1 MKKFSKVLALVLCFA
16 MIACFAACGETD
28 KTGGTTAADATKADD
43 ADSGT
48 KADAANTSFDFSKE
62 GEYTSKNT
70 TYVIGL
76 TGPLTGDNSQYG
88 ISVQRGAQIAV
99 DEINAAG
106 GLNGVNFSLNMKDDK
121 ATAADASTGYDALY
135 EEGMQVSLCSVTSGS
150 AESFASRADEDGVF
164 SLTPSGSS
172 DKVINASKYAFRV
185 CFGDPDQGTLA
196 AQTVAKEFNSI
207 GAIYDNSDPYSQGV
221 YEAFKAEMAKLGKEY
236 KEQTFD
242 AENKRDFSTQAEALK
257 DCDVIFL
264 PIYYTEA
271 GLIAKAC
278 AAKGCKAELFG
289 CDGLDGIDGQI
300 DSTVTAKIKYITP
313 FDAKSTDEKVKSF
326 VSTFNTKYNAT
337 PDQFAADGYDAV
349 YVIFNA
355 MKTAGVNN
363 VKVDPQTLGDA
374 LIATVTS
381 KDFSYTG
388 LTGTMTWA
396 ESGACSKE
404 PVIVELN

>member
-16 MIACFAACGETD
+16 VVACFASCGDNSKDPTTPATPTEN
-28 KTGGTTAADATKADD
+28 GTAA
-43 ADSGT
+43 GT
-48 KADAANTSFDFSKE
+48 EGTNTSFDFSKE
-62 GEYTSKNT
+62 GEYSKKND

-76 TGPLTGDNSQYG
+76 TGPLTGSASQYG

-106 GLNGVNFSLNMKDDK
+106 GLNGVKFSLNMKDDK

-196 AQTVAKEFNSI
+196 AEELAKNYNNI
-207 GAIYDNSDPYSQGV
+207 GAIYDNSDAYSQGI
-221 YEAFKAEMAKLGKEY
+221 YEAFKAEMAKLGKSY

-257 DCDVIFL
+257 DCDAIFL

-278 AAKGCKAELFG
+278 AAKGCTAVLFG
-289 CDGLDGIDGQI
+289 CDGLDGVKEQI

-313 FDAKSTDEKVKSF
+313 FDVNSTDAKVKAF
-326 VSTFNTKYNAT
+326 VDEFKAKYSDT
-337 PDQFAADGYDAV
+337 PDQFAADAYDGV
-349 YVIFNA
+349 YIIFNA

-363 VKVDPQTLGDA
+363 VKVDPAVLGDA
-374 LIATVTS
+374 LISVVAS

-388 LTGTMTWA
+388 LTGAMTWDA
-396 ESGACSKE
+396 SGACSKE

>member
-16 MIACFAACGETD
+16 VVACFASCGDNSKDPTTPATPTEN
-28 KTGGTTAADATKADD
+28 GTAA
-43 ADSGT
+43 GT
-48 KADAANTSFDFSKE
+48 EGTNTSFDFSKE
-62 GEYTSKNT
+62 GEYSKKND

-76 TGPLTGDNSQYG
+76 TGPLTGSASQYG

-106 GLNGVNFSLNMKDDK
+106 GLNGVKFSLNMKDDK

-196 AQTVAKEFNSI
+196 AEELAKNYNNI
-207 GAIYDNSDPYSQGV
+207 GAIYDNSDAYSQGI
-221 YEAFKAEMAKLGKEY
+221 YEAFKAEMAKLGKSY

-257 DCDVIFL
+257 DCDAIFL

-278 AAKGCKAELFG
+278 AAKGCTAVLFG
-289 CDGLDGIDGQI
+289 CDGLDGVKEQI

-313 FDAKSTDEKVKSF
+313 FDVNSTDAKVKAF
-326 VSTFNTKYNAT
+326 VDEFKAKYSDT
-337 PDQFAADGYDAV
+337 PDQFAADAYDGV
-349 YVIFNA
+349 YIIFNA

-363 VKVDPQTLGDA
+363 VKVDPAVLGNA
-374 LIATVTS
+374 LISVVAS

-388 LTGTMTWA
+388 VTGAMTWDA
-396 ESGACSKE
+396 SGACSKE

>member
-16 MIACFAACGETD
+16 VVACFASCGDNSKDPTTPATPTEN
-28 KTGGTTAADATKADD
+28 GTAA
-43 ADSGT
+43 GT
-48 KADAANTSFDFSKE
+48 EGTNTSFDFSKE
-62 GEYTSKNT
+62 GEYSKKND

-76 TGPLTGDNSQYG
+76 TGPLTGSASQYG

-106 GLNGVNFSLNMKDDK
+106 GLNGVKFSLNMKDDK

-150 AESFASRADEDGVF
+150 AESFASRADEDSVF

-196 AQTVAKEFNSI
+196 AEELAKNYNNI
-207 GAIYDNSDPYSQGV
+207 GAIYDNSDAYSQGI
-221 YEAFKAEMAKLGKEY
+221 YEAFKAEMAKLGKSY

-257 DCDVIFL
+257 DCDAIFL

-278 AAKGCKAELFG
+278 AAKGCTAVLFG
-289 CDGLDGIDGQI
+289 CDGLDGVKEQI

-313 FDAKSTDEKVKSF
+313 FDVNSTDAKVKAF
-326 VSTFNTKYNAT
+326 VDEFKAKYSDT
-337 PDQFAADGYDAV
+337 PDQFAADAYDGV
-349 YVIFNA
+349 YIIFNA

-363 VKVDPQTLGDA
+363 VKVDPAVLGDA
-374 LIATVTS
+374 LISVVAS

-388 LTGTMTWA
+388 VTGAMTWDA
-396 ESGACSKE
+396 SGACSKE

>member
-16 MIACFAACGETD
+16 VVACFASCGDNSKDPTTPATPTEN
-28 KTGGTTAADATKADD
+28 GTAA
-43 ADSGT
+43 GT
-48 KADAANTSFDFSKE
+48 EGTNTSFDFSKE
-62 GEYTSKNT
+62 GEYSKKND

-76 TGPLTGDNSQYG
+76 TGPLTGSASQYG

-106 GLNGVNFSLNMKDDK
+106 GLNGVKFSLNMKDDK

-196 AQTVAKEFNSI
+196 AEELAKNYNNI
-207 GAIYDNSDPYSQGV
+207 GAIYDNSDAYSQGI
-221 YEAFKAEMAKLGKEY
+221 YEAFKAEMAKLGKSY

-257 DCDVIFL
+257 DCDAIFL

-278 AAKGCKAELFG
+278 AAKGCTAVLFG
-289 CDGLDGIDGQI
+289 CDGLDGVKEQI

-313 FDAKSTDEKVKSF
+313 FDVNSTDAKVKAF
-326 VSTFNTKYNAT
+326 VDEFKAKYSDT
-337 PDQFAADGYDAV
+337 PDQFAADAYDGV
-349 YVIFNA
+349 YIIFNA

-363 VKVDPQTLGDA
+363 VKVDPAVLGDA
-374 LIATVTS
+374 LISVVAS

-388 LTGTMTWA
+388 VTGAMTWDA
-396 ESGACSKE
+396 SGACSKE

>member
-16 MIACFAACGETD
+16 MIACFASCGDSSKDPTNPASPSGATNSGKTD
-28 KTGGTTAADATKADD
+28 AV
-43 ADSGT
+43 
-48 KADAANTSFDFSKE
+48 DFSKE
-62 GEYTSKNT
+62 GDYTKNNT
-70 TYVIGL
+70 SYVIGL
-76 TGPLTGDNSQYG
+76 TGPLTGDASQYG

-196 AQTVAKEFNSI
+196 AEELAKNFSNI
-207 GAIYDNSDPYSQGV
+207 GAIYDNSDPYSQGI

-289 CDGLDGIDGQI
+289 CDGLDGVSDQI
-300 DSTVTAKIKYITP
+300 DSSVTAKIKYITP
-313 FDAKSTDEKVKSF
+313 FDVNSTDAKVKSF
-326 VSTFNTKYNAT
+326 VDSFKTKYNAT
-337 PDQFAADGYDAV
+337 PDQFAADAYDGV
-349 YVIFNA
+349 YIIYNA

-363 VKVDPQTLGDA
+363 VKVDLQTLGDA
-374 LIATVTS
+374 LISVVAS

-388 LTGTMTWA
+388 LTGTMTWD
-396 ESGACSKE
+396 ETGACSKE

>member
-16 MIACFAACGETD
+16 MIACFAACGETG
-28 KTGGTTAADATKADD
+28 KTDGTTAADE
-43 ADSGT
+43 T
-48 KADAANTSFDFSKE
+48 KADAADTETKAYGGVTSFDFSKE
-62 GEYTSKNT
+62 GEYTKDNT

-76 TGPLTGDNSQYG
+76 TGPLTGDASQYG

-106 GLNGVNFSLNMKDDK
+106 GLNGVSFSLNMKDDK

-196 AQTVAKEFNSI
+196 ADELSKEFANI
-207 GAIYDNSDPYSQGV
+207 GAIYDNSDPYSQGI

-289 CDGLDGIDGQI
+289 CDGLDGVKEQI
-300 DSTVTAKIKYITP
+300 DSSVTAKIKYITP
-313 FDAKSTDEKVKSF
+313 FDASSTDENVKSF
-326 VSTFNTKYNAT
+326 VSTFETKYDST

-349 YVIFNA
+349 YIIYEA
-355 MKTAGVNN
+355 MKTAGVDN
-363 VKVDPQTLGDA
+363 VKVDPQVLGEA
-374 LIATVTS
+374 LIATVTADS
-381 KDFSYTG
+381 FSYSG
-388 LTGTMTWA
+388 LTGVMTWE
-396 ESGACSKE
+396 ESGACNKE

>member
-1 MKKFSKVLALVLCFA
+1 MKRSMSVLLAAA
-16 MIACFAACGETD
+16 MCSAMLAGCGSTAAD
-28 KTGGTTAADATKADD
+28 TAADASAETTAAAATEA
-43 ADSGT
+43 ADSSASAEGVNVFKIGGT
-48 KADAANTSFDFSKE
+48 A
-62 GEYTSKNT
+62 
-70 TYVIGL
+70 
-76 TGPLTGDNSQYG
+76 PLTGAAAIYG
-88 ISVQRGAQIAV
+88 NAVKNGAQIAV

>member
-16 MIACFAACGETD
+16 VVACFASCGDNSKDPTTPATPTEN
-28 KTGGTTAADATKADD
+28 GTAA
-43 ADSGT
+43 GT
-48 KADAANTSFDFSKE
+48 EGTNTSFDFSKE
-62 GEYTSKNT
+62 GEYSKKND

-76 TGPLTGDNSQYG
+76 TGPLTGSASQYG

-106 GLNGVNFSLNMKDDK
+106 GLNGVKFSLNMKDDK

-196 AQTVAKEFNSI
+196 AEELAKNYNNI
-207 GAIYDNSDPYSQGV
+207 GAIYDNSDAYSQGI
-221 YEAFKAEMAKLGKEY
+221 YEAFKAEMAKLGKSY

-257 DCDVIFL
+257 DCDAIFL

-278 AAKGCKAELFG
+278 AAKGCTAVLFG
-289 CDGLDGIDGQI
+289 CDGLDGVKEQI

-313 FDAKSTDEKVKSF
+313 FDVNSTDAKVKTF
-326 VSTFNTKYNAT
+326 VDEFKAKYSDT
-337 PDQFAADGYDAV
+337 PDQFAADAYDGV
-349 YVIFNA
+349 YIIFNA

-363 VKVDPQTLGDA
+363 VKVDPAVLGDA
-374 LIATVTS
+374 LISVVAS

-388 LTGTMTWA
+388 VTGAMTWDA
-396 ESGACSKE
+396 SGACSKE

>member
-16 MIACFAACGETD
+16 MIACFAACGETG
-28 KTGGTTAADATKADD
+28 KTDGTTAADE
-43 ADSGT
+43 T
-48 KADAANTSFDFSKE
+48 KADAADTETKAYGGVTSFDFSKE
-62 GEYTSKNT
+62 GEYTKDNT

-76 TGPLTGDNSQYG
+76 TGPLTGDASQYG

-196 AQTVAKEFNSI
+196 ADELAKEFANI
-207 GAIYDNSDPYSQGV
+207 GAIYDNSDPYSQGI

-289 CDGLDGIDGQI
+289 CDGLDGVKEQI
-300 DSTVTAKIKYITP
+300 DSSVTAKIKYITP
-313 FDAKSTDEKVKSF
+313 FDASSTDEKVKSF
-326 VSTFNTKYNAT
+326 VDTFKTKYDST

-349 YVIFNA
+349 YIIYEA

-363 VKVDPQTLGDA
+363 VKVDPQVLGDA
-374 LIATVTS
+374 LIATVTADS
-381 KDFSYTG
+381 FSYSG
-388 LTGTMTWA
+388 LTGVMTWE
-396 ESGACSKE
+396 ESGACNKE

>member
-16 MIACFAACGETD
+16 VVACFASCGDNSKDPTTPATPTEN
-28 KTGGTTAADATKADD
+28 GTAA
-43 ADSGT
+43 GT
-48 KADAANTSFDFSKE
+48 EGTNTSFDFSKE
-62 GEYTSKNT
+62 GEYSKKND

-76 TGPLTGDNSQYG
+76 TGPLTGSASQYG

-106 GLNGVNFSLNMKDDK
+106 GLNGVKFSLNMKDDK

-196 AQTVAKEFNSI
+196 AEELAKNYNNI
-207 GAIYDNSDPYSQGV
+207 GAIYDNSDAYSQGI
-221 YEAFKAEMAKLGKEY
+221 YEAFKAEMAKLGKSY

-257 DCDVIFL
+257 DCDAIFL

-278 AAKGCKAELFG
+278 AAKGCTAVLFG
-289 CDGLDGIDGQI
+289 CDGLDGVKEQI

-313 FDAKSTDEKVKSF
+313 FDVNSTDAKVKAF
-326 VSTFNTKYNAT
+326 VDEFKAKYSDT
-337 PDQFAADGYDAV
+337 PDQFAADAYDGV
-349 YVIFNA
+349 YIIFNA
-355 MKTAGVNN
+355 MNTAGVNN
-363 VKVDPQTLGDA
+363 VKVDPAVLGDA
-374 LIATVTS
+374 LISVVAS

-388 LTGTMTWA
+388 VTGAMTWDA
-396 ESGACSKE
+396 SGACSKE